1 MKAHSTRAVANAIAT
16 YLAAHP
22 ASADT
27 VEGIHDWWLRPL
39 GLNHPIE
46 VTACALE
53 LLEMEQLVECRE
65 VGRRQVWRLRR
76 DPG

>member
-1 MKAHSTRAVANAIAT
+1 MKAHSTRSVANAIAS

-27 VEGIHDWWLRPL
+27 LEGIHQWWLGPM
-39 GLNHPIE
+39 GLDHPPV

-53 LLEMEQLVECRE
+53 LLEMERVVECVA
-65 VGRRQVWRLRR
+65 VGPRRVWRLRR
-76 DPG
+76 GEG